1 MWYNAIDLA
10 FKQTIKMIINVKEI
24 ILKNIIKD
32 LFKRYKWFFIASLI
46 LLVIINITRFL
57 PVKILGKIIDLYP
70 NSSQN
75 KQTIIKYF
83 ITFGGIVIMDVT
95 LRVFWLFF
103 RKKIIFKIEKDLR
116 DTIFSHFLNLKII
129 GLQKTKNG
137 ELMSYL
143 TKYIKDIR
151 EAFFSM
157 INHFIRS
164 IVVLIILSSFM
175 FQINVK
181 LTLFIYIPMLIDM
194 AIIYILKEIIKKKQE
209 KAQKS
214 FTKLSE
220 FVQEST
226 DSIRVT
232 KAFNG
237 ENRNIET
244 FIEKSEE
251 LKKDNIAVSVYSALL
266 YISIFTCFGICYGI
280 SAIYGTKL
288 VVSNII
294 TVGEFIVFNDFI
306 NEMYWPLIW
315 FPKLITKMK
324 NAQVAISKLDEL
336 YKIPI
341 ESLTEPRQTI
351 KGNIKIQN
359 LNFKH
364 IDKKEA
370 LKNININLK
379 QGETLG
385 IIGTIGSGKT
395 TIANILLKLYDI
407 ENNRVFID
415 GKDINQINTYELR
428 DSFCYITQE
437 SFLFSDTIKN
447 NITLFNNQFTDEQIL
462 KSINYACLEE
472 DIKNLENGIETLIG
486 EKGITLSG
494 GQRQRVAI
502 ARAFLYNQDLIIF
515 DDSFSA
521 IDNKTE
527 KIILKNIKEIL
538 KDKTCIIIS
547 NRISDVNF
555 ADNIIVLDNGQIVQE
570 GKHEELITQE
580 GLYKHFYNQ
589 QSLMSIST

>member
-1 MWYNAIDLA
+1 M
-10 FKQTIKMIINVKEI
+10 
-24 ILKNIIKD
+24 KNIIKD
-32 LFKRYKWFFIASLI
+32 LLRRYKWYFIAISI
-46 LLVIINITRFL
+46 LLVIINITRYL

-70 NSSQN
+70 NASQN
-75 KQTIIKYF
+75 MQTIINYF
-83 ITFGGIVIMDVT
+83 IAFGVIIIMDISFR
-95 LRVFWLFF
+95 LFWLFF
-103 RKKIIFKIEKDLR
+103 RKKIIFKMEKDLR
-116 DTIFSHFLNLKII
+116 DIIFSRFLNLKII

-143 TKYIKDIR
+143 TKYVKDIR
-151 EAFFSM
+151 EAFSSF
-157 INHFIRS
+157 INSFIRL
-164 IVVLIILSSFM
+164 IIVLILLSSFM
-175 FQINVK
+175 FQINTK
-181 LTLFIYIPMLIDM
+181 LTLFVYIPMVIDFV
-194 AIIYILKEIIKKKQE
+194 IIYILKEIIKNKQE

-237 ENRNIET
+237 ENKNIKE
-244 FIEKSEE
+244 FIKKSKE

-266 YISIFTCFGICYGI
+266 YISIFTCFGVCFGI

-288 VVSNII
+288 VVANTI
-294 TVGEFIVFNDFI
+294 TVGEFIIFNDFI
-306 NEMYWPLIW
+306 NEIIWPLIW
-315 FPKLITKMK
+315 FPRLITNMK
-324 NAQVAISKLDEL
+324 NAQVAVFKLDEL
-336 YKIPI
+336 YKLPV
-341 ESLTEPRQTI
+341 EELTE
-351 KGNIKIQN
+351 KKEKLNGNIKIQN
-359 LNFKH
+359 LSFKH
-364 IDKKEA
+364 IDNKEA

-395 TIANILLKLYDI
+395 TIANILLKIYDI
-407 ENNRVFID
+407 ENNKVFID

-437 SFLFSDTIKN
+437 SFLFSDTLKN
-447 NITLFNNQFTDEQIL
+447 NITLFNDRFSDEQIMKSL
-462 KSINYACLEE
+462 KYAGLEE
-472 DIKNLENGIETLIG
+472 DIKNMEYGIETIVG

-502 ARAFLYNQDLIIF
+502 ARAFLYNQNLIIF

-527 KIILKNIKEIL
+527 KNILKNIKEIL
-538 KDKTCIIIS
+538 KDKTRIIIS

-555 ADNIIVLDNGQIVQE
+555 ADNIIVLDEGQIVQE
-570 GKHEELITQE
+570 GKHEDLILQD

-589 QSLMSIST
+589 QSLINKNTY